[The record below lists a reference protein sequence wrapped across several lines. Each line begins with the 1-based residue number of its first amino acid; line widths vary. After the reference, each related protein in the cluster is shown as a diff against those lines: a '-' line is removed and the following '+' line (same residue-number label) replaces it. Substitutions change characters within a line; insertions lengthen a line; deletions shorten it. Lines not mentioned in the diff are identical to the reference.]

1 MGTVIKFPPIHRGR
15 NETPERPDGAS
26 AVIIILP
33 VVRIERMPDA
43 PSGAKTAE
51 SVSASSSA
59 IPAAKPLAKS
69 EPGRKRRRRPTPV
82 MPSPACGRWQRGG

>member
-26 AVIIILP
+26 ADIVILP
-33 VVRIERMPDA
+33 VVRIERMADA

-51 SVSASSSA
+51 SASASSLA
-59 IPAAKPLAKS
+59 IPVAQPLAKS
-69 EPGRKRRRRPTPV
+69 EPGRKRRRRPPPV
-82 MPSPACGRWQRGG
+82 MPSPVFGRGTGSR